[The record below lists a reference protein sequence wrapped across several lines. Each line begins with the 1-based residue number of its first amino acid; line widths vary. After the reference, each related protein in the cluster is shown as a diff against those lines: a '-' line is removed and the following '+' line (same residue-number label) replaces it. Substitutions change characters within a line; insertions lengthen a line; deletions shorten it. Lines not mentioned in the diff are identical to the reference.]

1 MSLDRAQR
9 RYDNAS
15 PPEDRPA
22 CEGICGGEADEHFTQ
37 HASEDDRDY
46 CADCREGAAACARYD
61 LDEVEPDDLTNHR
74 AMLLRH
80 LGHEPQMPAEYSPLP
95 PEVVEAHAAF
105 IAAAEAGGFHA
116 VHIDLFTRD
125 AVEGTVKTLPDG
137 TDYTL
142 WRDEAR
148 RLNVFGFKR

>member
-1 MSLDRAQR
+1 MSFDRAQR

-15 PPEDRPA
+15 PPEDRPL
-22 CEGICGGEADEHFTQ
+22 CEGICGGDADEHYEQ

-46 CADCREGAAACARYD
+46 CADCREGADACARYD
-61 LDEVEPDDLTNHR
+61 LDESEPDDLTNHR

-80 LGHEPQMPAEYSPLP
+80 LGHEPQMPAEYTPLP

-105 IAAAEAGGFHA
+105 VSAAKAHGLHTAH
-116 VHIDLFTRD
+116 VDLFTD
-125 AVEGTVKTLPDG
+125 GVVLGEVKASDCG
-137 TDYTL
+137 RDYTV

-148 RLNVFGFKR
+148 RLNVFGYER

>member
-80 LGHEPQMPAEYSPLP
+80 LGGGARCFYCRCRGWRVPRGTHRPVHTGCRRGHGQD
-95 PEVVEAHAAF
+95 AARW
-105 IAAAEAGGFHA
+105 H
-116 VHIDLFTRD
+116 
-125 AVEGTVKTLPDG
+125 
-137 TDYTL
+137 
-142 WRDEAR
+142 
-148 RLNVFGFKR
+148 